1 MLLSSINLNLISALK
16 ALLDEANVTRAAKR
30 LNVTQSAMSRNLAQ
44 LREIFADPLLVR
56 VGNSLVL
63 TERALELRRRVDA
76 VLAEIHSMVEGESF
90 TPATCTSLFRI
101 ATTDYVAEQVIPDA
115 LTNMHDEAPHIRVE
129 VSTMG
134 SGDFERLADRSL
146 DFVSCIMEE
155 SMSGLEHATIGRDRF
170 KCCMRAGHPLREGF
184 NLDEYCEALHAAVTG
199 TGDKI
204 RPVDNYLMQ
213 QGRTRRIT
221 FSAPLYGSVLEVV
234 KRSDLLLTIPAHIA
248 HNLSF
253 RYGLSVVELPFELPE
268 FEYSL
273 FWHSCR
279 NADSAHIW
287 FRECLMK
294 EIRLLPASGVP
305 DMI

>member
-1 MLLSSINLNLISALK
+1 M
-16 ALLDEANVTRAAKR
+16 
-30 LNVTQSAMSRNLAQ
+30 
-44 LREIFADPLLVR
+44 
-56 VGNSLVL
+56 
-63 TERALELRRRVDA
+63 
-76 VLAEIHSMVEGESF
+76 
-90 TPATCTSLFRI
+90 
-101 ATTDYVAEQVIPDA
+101 
-115 LTNMHDEAPHIRVE
+115 
-129 VSTMG
+129 
-134 SGDFERLADRSL
+134 
-146 DFVSCIMEE
+146 
-155 SMSGLEHATIGRDRF
+155 
-170 KCCMRAGHPLREGF
+170 
-184 NLDEYCEALHAAVTG
+184 
-199 TGDKI
+199 
-204 RPVDNYLMQ
+204 
-213 QGRTRRIT
+213 
-221 FSAPLYGSVLEVV
+221 LEVV